1 MGSLKG
7 KIVNSH
13 SSIYGSIIVNPKA
26 FTLIELL
33 VVVAIIALLMAILF
47 PALQLVE
54 RHAQVIV
61 CQSNLNQWG
70 KVLNMYTEDSQGRL
84 PPRETGAI
92 WLLRGS
98 APSEDTP
105 LKPDL
110 YNNVRTD
117 GIACCPV
124 AVKPLD
130 DKGGGTLTE
139 SSPFAPPW
147 RVRTRWGSTLRAWK
161 ITEPGPTFLCS
172 YGFNGYLIDR
182 PFFPI
187 RQVRRDPRGL
197 DVLSIGQRGSIP
209 ALLDSALPVAYPR
222 LSEGPPQTQTAGGND
237 MKSFCIN
244 RHDGYINGLFLDW
257 SVRKIGLKELWTL
270 KWHAE
275 TNTAGPWTR
284 AGGMKPE
291 DWPDWMK
298 NFRDY

>member
-1 MGSLKG
+1 M
-7 KIVNSH
+7 H
-13 SSIYGSIIVNPKA
+13 REKA

-33 VVVAIIALLMAILF
+33 VVVASIALLMAILL
-47 PALQLVE
+47 PAVQRAE
-54 RHAQVIV
+54 RQAQVIV

-70 KVLNMYTEDSQGRL
+70 KVLNMYTEDSQGCL

-98 APSEDTP
+98 APSEDAP

-130 DKGGGTLTE
+130 DKDGGSITE

-147 RVRTRWGSTLRAWK
+147 RVRTRWGSTLRAWR
-161 ITEPGPTFLCS
+161 IIEPGPPFLCS

-187 RQVRRDPRGL
+187 RQVRRNQRGL
-197 DVLSIGQRGSIP
+197 DVLSLGQRGSIP
-209 ALLDSALPVAYPR
+209 ALLDSALPVACPG
-222 LSEGPPQTQTAGGND
+222 SNDEPPQTQMAGGND
-237 MKSFCIN
+237 IKSFCIN
-244 RHDGYINGLFLDW
+244 RHDGNVNGLFLDW

-270 KWHAE
+270 KWHSQ
-275 TNTAGPWTR
+275 TDTAGPWTR
-284 AGGMKPE
+284 AGGMQPE
-291 DWPDWMK
+291 DWPEWMK